1 MNDLSLRKKLLL
13 SFGSLLLVIAV
24 LGGYANLSLHKV
36 SEKTD
41 DITEAWLPSITSSN
55 RMIDA
60 AAAYKAA
67 LQSHLLAGPNAK
79 AKYEEEFKQSDMMMK
94 DGIQRY
100 KAANENAVYDS
111 EEERQKDIET
121 LRQIETSWNETF
133 SVGADIIA
141 LSRADRIDEAKAS
154 FKKDAEPLLTRLEQ
168 DFIQPLIAYNEQGAK
183 RLSGEV
189 TEVYAGSKWVLG
201 TVLAVA
207 LVFGVGVAMALTK
220 NIMRAISELTRVSRE
235 ITSGNL
241 RESGVVHSGDELG
254 KLTVSYNDM
263 IAKINAL
270 IRRIQNTSEQVAA
283 SAQQLTASADQSA
296 CVTQQIAG
304 SVADVSE
311 LSEKQVQAVNAAMSI
326 IEHISAG
333 IEQTAA
339 TASMAAV
346 QTKQAVE
353 VSKTGNETILT
364 AVEQMRNIEETVNR
378 SAAVVAKLGE
388 RSKEIGQIIDAIA
401 GIAGQ
406 TNLLALNASIEAAG
420 AGEHGKGFAV
430 VAEEVRKLAEQSQT
444 SAKQISD
451 LISSIQRDTV
461 EAVAAMNDGTQEVR
475 AGTKV
480 VDDAGQSFIRILETV
495 DAVNQQA
502 SEISNTMEELAEGT
516 QKIVGAVQDIDAS
529 GKNVAAE
536 AQSVSAATQEQ
547 SASMEEIAASSKGL
561 ADLAQDLQTASNQFR
576 I

>member
-13 SFGSLLLVIAV
+13 SFGSLLVIIAA
-24 LGGYANLSLHKV
+24 LGGYANFSLHKV
-36 SEKTD
+36 TEKTN
-41 DITEAWLPSITSSN
+41 DITGAWLPSITSSN
-55 RMIDA
+55 RMINA
-60 AAAYKAA
+60 AAAYKTA
-67 LQSHLLAGPNAK
+67 LQSHLLAEPSAK
-79 AKYEEEFKQSDMMMK
+79 AKYEEEFKQSDIMMK
-94 DGIQRY
+94 DGIRRY
-100 KAANENAVYDS
+100 QAANENAVYDS
-111 EEERQKDIET
+111 AEERQKDIET

-133 SVGADIIA
+133 SVGADIVA
-141 LSRADRIDEAKAS
+141 LSRAGRIDEAKAAL
-154 FKKDAEPLLTRLEQ
+154 KNDAEPILNRLEQ
-168 DFIQPLIAYNEQGAK
+168 DLIHPLTAYNEQGAE
-183 RLSGEV
+183 RSSGEV
-189 TEVYAGSKWVLG
+189 AEVYADSKWILG
-201 TVLAVA
+201 TVLAAA

-220 NIMRAISELTRVSRE
+220 NIMRAISELMRISQE
-235 ITSGNL
+235 ITAGNL
-241 RESGVVHSGDELG
+241 RESAVVRSGDELG

-283 SAQQLTASADQSA
+283 SSQQLTASADQSA

-311 LSEKQVQAVNAAMSI
+311 LSEKQVQAVNAAMNI

-378 SAAVVAKLGE
+378 SAVVVAKLGE

-451 LISSIQRDTV
+451 LISSIQQDTV